1 MGKIALM
8 VSREEML
15 YQAHN
20 ILQEKKYEISEIRVV
35 QTRDTIVEARQ
46 SIANGASIIIARGLQ
61 ASLIK
66 QYTDIPV
73 VEIALTAQEMA
84 LLVVKA
90 KQIVKKPK
98 PVIAVVGFKNMFCDM
113 SYFDTLYDIELRT
126 YYSANS
132 SGLRDAALRAVE
144 EKADLIIGG
153 DTVVE
158 VATEARIPSL
168 FLSTTEDSLKTAF
181 AMAESMNYAM
191 GVEKKNAAQMETLLD
206 YSYSGVIK
214 LDAEGLIT
222 AVNPLMEDIL
232 GCKEEELTGK
242 RITDV
247 FGDLGED
254 AVYQVLS
261 EGEEYSSF
269 MDANRTSLFGVLA
282 PILIENR
289 VDGAILTCHKMKR
302 RQSVEVESQKKR
314 RSKGLVALG
323 KFQDILQKSKA
334 MQECV
339 HTAKLY
345 SLSEKPVMII
355 GEPGSETRLIAQSI
369 HNSSL
374 RNDGPFMDISCCGLT
389 AESQMELIF
398 ADKGAAVQVKG
409 GSLFIEDVDQ
419 LTMDNQYRLY
429 QLIRYKR
436 RSGKDAS
443 QPVHADVRVM
453 VSTGTSLERMMSR
466 GEFRKDLYY
475 LLNGLV
481 VSIPPIRSREEDLRQ
496 KITDCIKE
504 GCERYSRYHVLTNG
518 AWKILMDYEWKGN
531 LLQIESFCERLIL
544 TSSRRSIDEIAVNRL
559 LRELYPEHEDFCQE
573 DSSPPEKRF
582 REELQFPSE
591 SQNYTTISES
601 REAQKI
607 INALKKAGGDRLK
620 AAAELGISKTTLW
633 RWMKKFE
640 ITEV

>member
-158 VATEARIPSL
+158 VATEAHIPSL

-232 GCKEEELTGK
+232 GCKEEELAGK

-323 KFQDILQKSKA
+323 KFQDILQKSKT

-559 LRELYPEHEDFCQE
+559 LRELYPEHEGFCQE
-573 DSSPPEKRF
+573 DSFPPEKRF
-582 REELQFPSE
+582 LEESQFPPE
-591 SQNYTTISES
+591 SQTYTAISES

>member
-1 MGKIALM
+1 MGKIALL

-35 QTRDTIVEARQ
+35 QTQDTIVEARQ

-73 VEIALTAQEMA
+73 VEIVLTAQEMA
-84 LLVVKA
+84 ILVVKA

-126 YYSANS
+126 YYSDNS
-132 SGLRDAALRAVE
+132 SGLRDASLRAVE

-153 DTVVE
+153 DTAVE
-158 VATEARIPSL
+158 VATKAHVPSL

-181 AMAESMNYAM
+181 AMAESMDYAM

-214 LDAEGLIT
+214 LDADGLIT

-232 GCKEEELTGK
+232 GSREEELISK

-247 FGDLGED
+247 FGDLDVD
-254 AVYQVLS
+254 AVYQALS
-261 EGEEYSSF
+261 EGEEYSAF
-269 MDANRTSLFGVLA
+269 IDANRTSLFGVLA
-282 PILIENR
+282 PVLIENR
-289 VDGAILTCHKMKR
+289 VDGAILTCHKMRR
-302 RQSVEVESQKKR
+302 RQSVEVESKKKR
-314 RSKGLVALG
+314 RFGGQIALG
-323 KFQDILQKSKA
+323 KFQDILQESKV

-339 HTAKLY
+339 HMAKLY
-345 SLSEKPVMII
+345 ALSEKPVMIM
-355 GEPGSETRLIAQSI
+355 GEPGSEIRLIAQSI

-374 RNDGPFMDISCCGLT
+374 RNDGPFMDISCCGMT
-389 AESQMELIF
+389 GEDQTDLIF
-398 ADKGAAVQVKG
+398 ADKGAAAQVNG
-409 GSLFIEDVDQ
+409 GTLFIEDVDQ
-419 LTMDNQYRLY
+419 MTLENQYRLY

-436 RSGKDAS
+436 RNSRDSLQAS
-443 QPVHADVRVM
+443 HTDVRVM
-453 VSTGTSLERMMSR
+453 VSSGSPLEPMV
-466 GEFRKDLYY
+466 GNGQFRKDLYY
-475 LLNGLV
+475 LLDGLV
-481 VSIPPIRSREEDLRQ
+481 VSGPPIRNREEDLKQ
-496 KITDCIKE
+496 KISDCIKE
-504 GCERYSRYHVLTNG
+504 SCERYSRYHVLTNG
-518 AWKILMDYEWKGN
+518 AWRILMEYGWKGN

-559 LRELYPEHEDFCQE
+559 LRELYPEAEEETLAEDQIFA
-573 DSSPPEKRF
+573 SA
-582 REELQFPSE
+582 SE
-591 SQNYTTISES
+591 T
-601 REAQKI
+601 REAQRI
-607 INALKKAGGDRLK
+607 VRALKKYGGDRMK

-633 RWMKKFE
+633 RRMKQYE
-640 ITEV
+640 ITEEG

>member
-158 VATEARIPSL
+158 VATEAHIPSL

-323 KFQDILQKSKA
+323 KFQDILQKSKT

-559 LRELYPEHEDFCQE
+559 LRELYPEQEGFCQE
-573 DSSPPEKRF
+573 DSFPTEKGF

-591 SQNYTTISES
+591 SQTYTAISES

>member
-158 VATEARIPSL
+158 VATEAHIPSL

-443 QPVHADVRVM
+443 QPVHSDVRVM
-453 VSTGTSLERMMSR
+453 VSTGTSLECMMSR

-481 VSIPPIRSREEDLRQ
+481 VSVPPIRSREEDLRQ

>member
-1 MGKIALM
+1 MGKIALL

-20 ILQEKKYEISEIRVV
+20 ILQEKKYEISEIKVV

-132 SGLRDAALRAVE
+132 SGLKEAALRAVE

-158 VATEARIPSL
+158 VATEAHIPSL

-181 AMAESMNYAM
+181 AMAESMDYAM

-214 LDAEGLIT
+214 LDGEGLIT
-222 AVNPLMEDIL
+222 AVNPLMEDIM
-232 GCKEEELTGK
+232 GCKEEELAGK

-247 FGDLGED
+247 FNDLSED
-254 AVYQVLS
+254 GVYRVLS

-282 PILIENR
+282 PIIIENR

-302 RQSVEVESQKKR
+302 RQSVEVESQKKH
-314 RSKGLVALG
+314 RSRGLVALG
-323 KFQDILQKSKA
+323 KFQDILQKSKT

-374 RNDGPFMDISCCGLT
+374 RNDGPFMEVSCCGMT
-389 AESQMELIF
+389 ADSQTEQIF
-398 ADKGAAVQVKG
+398 ADKGAAAQVNG
-409 GSLFIEDVDQ
+409 GTLFIEDVDQ
-419 LTMDNQYRLY
+419 MTLENQYRLY
-429 QLIRYKR
+429 QLIRSKR
-436 RSGKDAS
+436 RYGKDAA
-443 QPVHADVRVM
+443 QPVHTDVRVM
-453 VSTGTSLERMMSR
+453 VSAGSSLEHLT
-466 GEFRKDLYY
+466 GQGKFRKDLYY

-481 VSIPPIRSREEDLRQ
+481 IFVPSLRNREEDLKQ
-496 KITDCIKE
+496 KITDCIKDS
-504 GCERYSRYHVLTNG
+504 CERYSRYHVLTNG
-518 AWKILMDYEWKGN
+518 AWKILMEYGWEGN
-531 LLQIESFCERLIL
+531 LLQIESYCERLIL

-559 LRELYPEHEDFCQE
+559 LRELYPEAEDAEIQE
-573 DSSPPEKRF
+573 GD
-582 REELQFPSE
+582 REFAAA
-591 SQNYTTISES
+591 SQS
-601 REAQKI
+601 REAQRI
-607 INALKKAGGDRLK
+607 IGVLKKHDGDRMK

-633 RWMKKFE
+633 RRMKQFE
-640 ITEV
+640 IAEI

>member
-158 VATEARIPSL
+158 VATEAHIPSL

-374 RNDGPFMDISCCGLT
+374 RNDGPFMDVSCCGLT

-481 VSIPPIRSREEDLRQ
+481 VSVPPIRSREEDLRQ

-559 LRELYPEHEDFCQE
+559 LRELYPELEGFCQE
-573 DSSPPEKRF
+573 DSFPREKGF

-591 SQNYTTISES
+591 SQTYTAISES

>member
-158 VATEARIPSL
+158 VATEAHIPSL

-314 RSKGLVALG
+314 RAKGLVALG
-323 KFQDILQKSKA
+323 KFQDIQKSKT

-559 LRELYPEHEDFCQE
+559 LRELYPEQEGFCQE
-573 DSSPPEKRF
+573 DSFPTEKGF

-591 SQNYTTISES
+591 SQTYTAISES

>member
-158 VATEARIPSL
+158 VATEAHIPSL

-323 KFQDILQKSKA
+323 KFQDILQKSKT

-374 RNDGPFMDISCCGLT
+374 RNDGPFMDVSCCGLT

-453 VSTGTSLERMMSR
+453 VSTGTSLERMMSH

-582 REELQFPSE
+582 REESQFPPE
-591 SQNYTTISES
+591 SQTYTAISES

-620 AAAELGISKTTLW
+620 AATELGISKTTLW